1 MMGLMLADGNN
12 PLVPTA
18 GEIVFSIIGLI
29 YLAAVLALC
38 VFSIVVLLT
47 WVRKNKL
54 RIIELEFEEQA
65 IDRRRAQGEEQA
77 E

>member
-1 MMGLMLADGNN
+1 MGLMLADGNN

-18 GEIVFSIIGLI
+18 WE
-29 YLAAVLALC
+29 AVVTVLGFLYMAVSFAL
-38 VFSIVVLLT
+38 FIFAIVVLLT

-65 IDRRRAQGEEQA
+65 IDRRRAQGGQG
-77 E
+77 

>member
-1 MMGLMLADGNN
+1 MGLILADGAN
-12 PLVPTA
+12 PLVPTT
-18 GEIVFSIIGLI
+18 GELVITIVGLV
-29 YLAAVLALC
+29 YLVAALALF
-38 VFSIVVLLT
+38 VFSIVVILT

-65 IDRRRAQGEEQA
+65 IDRRRAQGRQA

>member
-1 MMGLMLADGNN
+1 MSLILADGAN
-12 PLVPTA
+12 PLAPTT
-18 GEIVFSIIGLI
+18 GELVITIVGLV
-29 YLAAVLALC
+29 YLVAVLTLF

-54 RIIELEFEEQA
+54 RVIELEFEEQA
-65 IDRRRAQGEEQA
+65 IDRRRAQGGQEA

>member
-1 MMGLMLADGNN
+1 MSLILADATN
-12 PLVPTA
+12 PLVPTT
-18 GEIVFSIIGLI
+18 GELVITIVGLV
-29 YLAAVLALC
+29 YLAAELALF

-54 RIIELEFEEQA
+54 RVIELEFEEQA
-65 IDRRRAQGEEQA
+65 IDRRRAQGGQEA

>member
-1 MMGLMLADGNN
+1 MGMILAGVSN

-18 GEIVFSIIGLI
+18 GEVVFSIVGLI
-29 YLAAVLALC
+29 YLAVVLALL
-38 VFSIVVLLT
+38 VFSIVVILT
-47 WVRKNKL
+47 WIRKNKL

-65 IDRRRAQGEEQA
+65 IDRRRAQGGQEA

>member
-1 MMGLMLADGNN
+1 MGLMLADGAN
-12 PLVPTA
+12 PLAPTT
-18 GEIVFSIIGLI
+18 GELVITIVGLV
-29 YLAAVLALC
+29 YLVAALALF
-38 VFSIVVLLT
+38 VFSIVVILT

-65 IDRRRAQGEEQA
+65 IDRRRAQGGQQA